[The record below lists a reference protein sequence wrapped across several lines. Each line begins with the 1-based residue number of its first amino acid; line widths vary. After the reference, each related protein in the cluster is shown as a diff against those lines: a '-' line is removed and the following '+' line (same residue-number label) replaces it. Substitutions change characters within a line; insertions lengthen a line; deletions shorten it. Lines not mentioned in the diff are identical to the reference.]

1 MPHAQEELTLG
12 FGCVGE
18 QGPFRDVAG
27 GEGGCGYLGEAEVGR
42 DVATKI
48 DQSFQ
53 SPPTCY
59 CLSEFSF
66 LLPGAPTALPTTSF
80 RAFGSYVVI
89 MCLAILL
96 IEGRSL
102 PLQDPGQD
110 RVCSRCSKHTC

>member
-48 DQSFQ
+48 PLGYTKKVDIYSG
-53 SPPTCY
+53 
-59 CLSEFSF
+59 E
-66 LLPGAPTALPTTSF
+66 PGMIGLYF
-80 RAFGSYVVI
+80 RQF
-89 MCLAILL
+89 IL
-96 IEGRSL
+96 
-102 PLQDPGQD
+102 
-110 RVCSRCSKHTC
+110 VAV